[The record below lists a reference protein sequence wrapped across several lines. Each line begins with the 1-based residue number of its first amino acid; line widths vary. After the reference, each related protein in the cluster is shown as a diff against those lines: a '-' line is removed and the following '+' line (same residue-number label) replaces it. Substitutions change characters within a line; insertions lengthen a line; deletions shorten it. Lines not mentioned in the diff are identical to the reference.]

1 MNNIYKSLRKRIRFV
16 KTYKIKK
23 HFKIITNY
31 KEVQKDITIILR
43 M

>member
-1 MNNIYKSLRKRIRFV
+1 MNNIYKSLRKRNRFV

-23 HFKIITNY
+23 YFKIITNF
-31 KEVQKDITIILR
+31 KEVQKDTTIILR